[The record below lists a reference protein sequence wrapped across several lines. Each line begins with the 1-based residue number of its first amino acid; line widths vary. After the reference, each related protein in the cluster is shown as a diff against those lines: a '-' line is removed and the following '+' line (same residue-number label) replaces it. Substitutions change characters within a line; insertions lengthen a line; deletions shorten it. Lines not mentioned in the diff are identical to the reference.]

1 MSLDE
6 TKQHL
11 ETVFG
16 VYRGTDYEDGLI
28 GIAHSASATDL
39 APKVERHFEL
49 DQIDQAAK
57 YADAKSK
64 EGCNI
69 YVVSGLLFGVKDQR
83 SSAAH
88 FYASKWVVVDV
99 DEDWPR
105 TRNAVSKAGLKPK
118 IYVRTAQVPETRVQA
133 WFEQNDITDDIDD
146 VRSGGRAL
154 TAALCAD
161 AGSIDTGTHLFRL
174 AGTTNYPTEHKQA
187 NGRKAEAITL
197 NIVEDAPKYDVYA
210 LSQLKPHPE
219 YYHTPTGGVGI
230 GGAALGIVRDEN
242 GKVTDGREDYW
253 RSIVLAMISNYQK
266 DNGADPTE
274 NEIFDDCYLTFVSNL
289 AELKDEERNTRWTSP
304 QGQLALRQR
313 VRNTLRRMRLGYLAD
328 YGLYSYETGV
338 NREKAELKAAERA
351 EKKVSSAPDT
361 QQRPFDL
368 WGQFNPPA
376 FPRGVLPP
384 VLEDFAFTLG
394 RIMGCDPAG
403 LAMTALT
410 NCAAAIPDS
419 VKLKVKEHEQWTERA
434 CLWTGI
440 IGPPSSKKSPTMKA
454 TATPLEKINYKL
466 MKEYEQAVDLWH
478 QTKEGDRGEFPLM
491 KRVVID
497 DATTEAIQSVLKGS
511 PQGVLCVQD
520 ELSAL
525 FGRIEKYGGKG
536 GAADRAFYLRLYNGG
551 SYIVD
556 RVNRGSYQIDNASI
570 CLVGGIQPEKLRE
583 IANSF
588 SDDGMLQRITPV
600 FLSPSQVGC
609 DEPIPDV
616 AARYEQLI
624 NDLSGHGAGFMGYSR
639 LRFSPEAQSFRNEV
653 ECKNHELM
661 SVEAFNTKLSA
672 RFGKYDGLFAR
683 LCVILHCIKTVGGN
697 LREDVDLATA
707 QASYRLLYQYILPND
722 VCFYSGLLG
731 MADNHDLITDIAGYI
746 LSKKCLSVS
755 YRDLHRTTRKLKKT
769 DHRDAR
775 RLFEQLAALGWGTVD
790 VDPNPHSPPK
800 FTVNP
805 TVHVLYAD
813 RANEERARRQQV
825 IALMNELG
833 GQTT

>member
-1 MSLDE
+1 M
-6 TKQHL
+6 
-11 ETVFG
+11 
-16 VYRGTDYEDGLI
+16 
-28 GIAHSASATDL
+28 
-39 APKVERHFEL
+39 
-49 DQIDQAAK
+49 
-57 YADAKSK
+57 
-64 EGCNI
+64 
-69 YVVSGLLFGVKDQR
+69 
-83 SSAAH
+83 
-88 FYASKWVVVDV
+88 
-99 DEDWPR
+99 
-105 TRNAVSKAGLKPK
+105 
-118 IYVRTAQVPETRVQA
+118 
-133 WFEQNDITDDIDD
+133 
-146 VRSGGRAL
+146 
-154 TAALCAD
+154 
-161 AGSIDTGTHLFRL
+161 
-174 AGTTNYPTEHKQA
+174 
-187 NGRKAEAITL
+187 
-197 NIVEDAPKYDVYA
+197 
-210 LSQLKPHPE
+210 
-219 YYHTPTGGVGI
+219 
-230 GGAALGIVRDEN
+230 
-242 GKVTDGREDYW
+242 TDGREDYW
-253 RSIVLAMISNYQK
+253 RSIVLAMIGNYQK
-266 DNGADPTE
+266 NNGADPTVE
-274 NEIFDDCYLTFVSNL
+274 EVFNDCYPTF
-289 AELKDEERNTRWTSP
+289 ERNTTGDDRWTSS
-304 QGQLALRQR
+304 QGQFALRQR
-313 VRNTLRRMRLGYLAD
+313 VRNTLRRMRLGYLAEH
-328 YGLYSYETGV
+328 GLYSYETEI
-338 NREKAELKAAERA
+338 NREKAELVAAARA
-351 EKKVSSAPDT
+351 EKTVSPATDAKP
-361 QQRPFDL
+361 RPFDL

-376 FPRGVLPP
+376 FPRGVLPL
-384 VLEDFAFTLG
+384 VLEDFAFTMG

-419 VKLKVKEHEQWTERA
+419 VKLKVKQHEQWTERA

-440 IGPPSSKKSPTMKA
+440 IGPPSSKKSPTMKS

-466 MKEYEQAVDLWH
+466 MKEYEQAVDLWY
-478 QTKEGDRGEFPLM
+478 QTKESDRGEFPLM
-491 KRVVID
+491 KRTVID

-511 PQGVLCVQD
+511 TQGVLCVQD

-556 RVNRGSYQIDNASI
+556 RINRGSYQIDNASI

-583 IANSF
+583 IANGF

-600 FLSPSQVGC
+600 FLSPSKVGC

-624 NDLSGHGAGFMGYSR
+624 NDLSGHGSGFMGYSR
-639 LRFSPEAQSFRNEV
+639 LRFSHDAQSFRGEV
-653 ECKNHELM
+653 ERKNHELM

-707 QASYRLLYQYILPND
+707 QAAYRLLYEFILPND

-805 TVHVLYAD
+805 TVHELYAD
-813 RANEERARRQQV
+813 RANQERARRQQV
-825 IALMNELG
+825 VALMNELG

>member
-1 MSLDE
+1 MSE
-6 TKQHL
+6 HEIKEQL
-11 ETVFG
+11 EAIFS
-16 VYRGTDYEDGLI
+16 VYRGTDYEDGVI

-64 EGCNI
+64 EGCNN

-99 DEDWPR
+99 DENWERSRAAIKD
-105 TRNAVSKAGLKPK
+105 VDLKPS
-118 IYVRTAQVPETRVQA
+118 IYVRTAETPETRVQA
-133 WFEQNDITDDIDD
+133 WFELNEITDGIDD
-146 VRSGGRAL
+146 VRAAGRAL
-154 TAALCAD
+154 TATLCAD
-161 AGSIDTGTHLFRL
+161 ASSIDTGTHLFRL
-174 AGTTNYPTEHKQA
+174 AGTTNHPTEHKKA
-187 NGRKAEAITL
+187 NGRKAEAVAL
-197 NIVEDAPKYDVYA
+197 NIAKDAPKYDVYA

-219 YYHTPTGGVGI
+219 YDHTPTSGVGK

-266 DNGADPTE
+266 DNGADPTA
-274 NEIFDDCYLTFVSNL
+274 NEVFDDCYPTF
-289 AELKDEERNTRWTSP
+289 ERNITGDDRWTSHH
-304 QGQLALRQR
+304 GQLALRQR
-313 VRNTLRRMRLGYLAD
+313 VCNTLRRMRLGRLAEH
-328 YGLYSYETGV
+328 GLYSCETGV
-338 NREKAELKAAERA
+338 NQEKAETVAAARAERTI
-351 EKKVSSAPDT
+351 SAGIDAK
-361 QQRPFDL
+361 QRPFNL

-384 VLEDFAFTLG
+384 VLEDFAFTMG

-454 TATPLEKINYKL
+454 TAGPLEKINYKL
-466 MKEYEQAVDLWH
+466 MKEYQQAVDLWH

-583 IANSF
+583 IANGF

-600 FLSPSQVGC
+600 FLSPSKVGC

-616 AARYEQLI
+616 ASGYEQLI
-624 NDLSGHGAGFMGYSR
+624 NDLSGHSAGFMGYSR
-639 LRFSPEAQSFRNEV
+639 LRFSPEAQSFRSEV
-653 ECKNHELM
+653 ERKNHELM

-707 QASYRLLYQYILPND
+707 QAAYRLLYEFILPND

-805 TVHVLYAD
+805 TVHDLYAD
-813 RANEERARRQQV
+813 RANQERARRQQV
-825 IALMNELG
+825 VALMNELG

>member
-1 MSLDE
+1 MSKHE
-6 TKQHL
+6 IQQQL
-11 ETVFG
+11 EAIFG
-16 VYRGTDYEDGLI
+16 AYRGTVYEDGVI

-49 DQIDQAAK
+49 DQIDRAAN
-57 YADAKSK
+57 YADAKSQ

-99 DEDWPR
+99 DENWPR
-105 TRNAVSKAGLKPK
+105 TRAAITDANLKPRVC
-118 IYVRTAQVPETRVQA
+118 VRTAETPETRVQA
-133 WFEQNDITDDIDD
+133 WFELNDITDDIDD
-146 VRSGGRAL
+146 VRAAGRAL

-161 AGSIDTGTHLFRL
+161 ASSIDTGTHLFRL
-174 AGTTNYPTEHKQA
+174 AGTTNYPTEHKKA
-187 NGRKAEAITL
+187 NGRKAEPIAL
-197 NIVEDAPKYDVYA
+197 NIAKDAPKYDVYA
-210 LSQLKPHPE
+210 LSQLKAHPE
-219 YYHTPTGGVGI
+219 YEHTPTDGVGK

-242 GKVTDGREDYW
+242 GKVIDGREDYW
-253 RSIVLAMISNYQK
+253 RSIVLAMIGNYQK
-266 DNGADPTE
+266 DNGADPTAE
-274 NEIFDDCYLTFVSNL
+274 EVFDDCYPTF
-289 AELKDEERNTRWTSP
+289 ERNTTGDDRWTSQ
-304 QGQLALRQR
+304 QGQLALHQR
-313 VRNTLRRMRLGYLAD
+313 VRNTMRRLQRGYLAEH
-328 YGLYSYETGV
+328 GLYSYETGINV
-338 NREKAELKAAERA
+338 EQAELKAAERA
-351 EKKVSSAPDT
+351 ERKASPAPDA

-376 FPRGVLPP
+376 FPHGVLPP
-384 VLEDFAFTLG
+384 VLEDFAFTMG

-403 LAMTALT
+403 LAMTALGV
-410 NCAAAIPDS
+410 CAAAIPDQ
-419 VKLKVKEHEQWTERA
+419 VKLKVKIHENWAERA
-434 CLWTGI
+434 CFWPAI
-440 IGPPSSKKSPTMKA
+440 IGMPSQKKSPILKAA
-454 TATPLEKINYKL
+454 TAPLEKINFGL
-466 MKEYEQAVDLWH
+466 MKEHEQAVDLWQ
-478 QTKEGDRGEFPLM
+478 QTKEGDRGEIPAM
-491 KRVVID
+491 KRTVID

-511 PQGVLCVQD
+511 TQGVLCVQD

-556 RVNRGSYQIDNASI
+556 RVNRGSYHIENASI

-588 SDDGMLQRITPV
+588 SDDGMLQRITPI
-600 FLSPSQVGC
+600 FLSPSHMGC

-616 AARYEQLI
+616 AGRYEQLI
-624 NDLSGHGAGFMGYSR
+624 NDLSGHGSGFMGNSC
-639 LRFSPEAQSFRNEV
+639 LRFSPDAQSFRGEV
-653 ECKNHELM
+653 ERKNHELM

-697 LREDVDLATA
+697 VSEDVDLATA
-707 QASYRLLYQYILPND
+707 RAAYRLLYDFILPND

-731 MADNHDLITDIAGYI
+731 MADNHDLIADIAGYI
-746 LSKKCLSVS
+746 LSKHCLSVS

-800 FTVNP
+800 FLVNP
-805 TVHVLYAD
+805 LVHELYAD
-813 RANEERARRQQV
+813 RAEQERARRQQV
-825 IALMNELG
+825 VALMSELG